1 MFGEASPASGNARPN
16 FACPHCTLNPLG
28 EFYLWPIRESK
39 PPNKPGL
46 AFLFVVLYC
55 SFACFLTVDIE
66 NKSTLLGFHL
76 GSPSAFEL
84 VDCLGTDATKYG
96 LQMLEEY
103 LSTPSEKKKSCE
115 IK

>member
-1 MFGEASPASGNARPN
+1 MLYGEASPALGNFGPY
-16 FACPHCTLNPLG
+16 FACPHCTLSSPG
-28 EFYLWPIRESK
+28 EFYVWSIRESK

-46 AFLFVVLYC
+46 TFLSVVLYC
-55 SFACFLTVDIE
+55 SFACFLTVDTG
-66 NKSTLLGFHL
+66 NKSTLLSFHL
-76 GSPSAFEL
+76 GSPLAFEF

-103 LSTPSEKKKSCE
+103 LLTPREEKSCE

>member
-1 MFGEASPASGNARPN
+1 MFGKASPASGNAGPD
-16 FACPHCTLNPLG
+16 FACPHSILNSLG
-28 EFYLWPIRESK
+28 EFYLWSISESK

-76 GSPSAFEL
+76 GSPFAFEF
-84 VDCLGTDATKYG
+84 VDCLGTDTTTYG

-103 LSTPSEKKKSCE
+103 LLTPREKKKL
-115 IK
+115 